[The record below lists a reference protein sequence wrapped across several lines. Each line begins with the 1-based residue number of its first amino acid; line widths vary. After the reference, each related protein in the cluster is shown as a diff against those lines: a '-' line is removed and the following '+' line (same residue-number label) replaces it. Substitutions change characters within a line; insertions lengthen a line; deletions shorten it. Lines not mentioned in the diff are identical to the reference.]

1 MKNIILVDVD
11 ALMPSRLG
19 YSGNLNSAAP
29 TLNKLANLSLNCTN
43 AFSMGNPTEFA
54 LPGLF
59 ASAYLLDANGYRHGI
74 SDNETTFAEVLK
86 KHGYVT
92 SAFMTAFRP
101 KLDQYERGFDNF
113 YNLIDIQVTEKNLM
127 NTGNW
132 YKEQYNSRNSIISR
146 DECIKDFI
154 EYYKEY
160 LNDMQLYCN
169 NWESYNKDLVVP
181 KSSIFNNVAYSAV
194 RKEIVRDEKIFLS
207 DEYDYITKYFNG
219 GALGI
224 TKISKIVKL
233 DRDDTITPTLMDI
246 RVRLKLLINVFFI
259 WRKST
264 SLRSAKNIVGFVL
277 SMVRNGRKST
287 LTRYPSG
294 QYILN
299 TFSNWVR
306 EKYNGKKPFFTYMK
320 LMDVHEMNIYS
331 HDVQCNDTNK
341 DECLTLSSFF
351 KDVKNDKQ
359 YSGNALY
366 DCAIRYNDEIIKKLL
381 AFLKEE
387 KLLDNTIIVI
397 TADHG
402 GQFPNLPVRDNQK
415 HRVESF
421 VDELFRIPLMF
432 YNKDIK
438 AQEYK
443 ELVSSV
449 DINTTLLEMVGI
461 KAPSSFRGGS
471 ILSNNFMRDYVM
483 TENQGRGPCHLKY
496 KSIRVCVRSKFQ
508 KVVYELQPYG
518 QSKGSVIGA
527 FDLIIDPNEFNNLSS
542 DQKFLEK
549 CHTLIE
555 VARNRAEEILS

>member
-1 MKNIILVDVD
+1 
-11 ALMPSRLG
+11 MPSRLG

>member
-86 KHGYVT
+86 EHGYVT

-132 YKEQYNSRNSIISR
+132 YRGQYNNRNSIIPK

-181 KSSIFNNVAYSAV
+181 KSSIFNNVEYSAV
-194 RKEIVRDEKIFLS
+194 RKEIARDEKIFLS

-219 GALGI
+219 GVLGI
-224 TKISKIVKL
+224 TKISKNVKL

-246 RVRLKLLINVFFI
+246 RVRLKLLINVFLI

-277 SMVRNGRKST
+277 SIVKNGRKST

-306 EKYNGKKPFFTYMK
+306 EKYDGKKPFFTYMK

-341 DECLTLSSFF
+341 DEFLTLSSFF
-351 KDVKNDKQ
+351 KDVKKDKQ

-381 AFLKEE
+381 DFLKEE

-421 VDELFRIPLMF
+421 ADELFRIPLMF

-449 DINTTLLEMVGI
+449 DINTTLLGMVGI

-483 TENQGRGPCHLKY
+483 SENQGRGPCHLKY
-496 KSIRVCVRSKFQ
+496 KSIRVCIRSKFQ

-518 QSKGSVIGA
+518 QSQGFVIEA
-527 FDLIIDPNEFNNLSS
+527 FDLIVDPEEFNNLSS
-542 DQKFLEK
+542 NQKFLEK